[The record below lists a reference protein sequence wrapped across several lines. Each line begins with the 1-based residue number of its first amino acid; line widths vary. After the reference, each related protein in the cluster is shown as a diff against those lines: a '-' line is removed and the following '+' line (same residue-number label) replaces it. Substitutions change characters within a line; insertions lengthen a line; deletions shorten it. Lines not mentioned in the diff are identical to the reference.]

1 MVAQDFRVPRVA
13 SDIIC
18 RIDGQMVSG
27 TELAS
32 NLLSGWC
39 LAPAGEQTRLRVQ
52 MNGNM
57 VPMVLLVA
65 AIALSWPKFLD
76 MFRIKV
82 SPPVMEAAVMS
93 VAAAVFLGTTGLS
106 FQLHGNAAGMI
117 MCGLG
122 LCAGEFLR
130 RGVNIA
136 RLETTLSL
144 ACLGIFL
151 VTRAPVL

>member
-1 MVAQDFRVPRVA
+1 
-13 SDIIC
+13 
-18 RIDGQMVSG
+18 
-27 TELAS
+27 
-32 NLLSGWC
+32 
-39 LAPAGEQTRLRVQ
+39 

-65 AIALSWPKFLD
+65 AIALSWPKFIA
-76 MFRIKV
+76 MFRITV
-82 SPPVMEAAVMS
+82 SPPVMETAVIS

-106 FQLHGNAAGMI
+106 LQQYGNAVGAI

-144 ACLGIFL
+144 ACLAIFL
-151 VTRAPVL
+151 AAKAPVL